1 MTDEI
6 LQFSDPDLPPLRFK
20 LGTSKKVWELPH
32 LGLLPISAKARM
44 SQTSSELK
52 RAKKSG
58 KQTSQALSERAA
70 LAMMEVLE
78 LGAPGITDHISEHMI
93 EPLFEAWG
101 KHSEITLGESS
112 ASATS

>member
-1 MTDEI
+1 MSGEI
-6 LQFSDPDLPPLRFK
+6 LHFNDPELPPLRFK
-20 LGTSKKVWELPH
+20 LGTGKKVWELPH
-32 LGLLPISAKARM
+32 LGLLPISVKARM
-44 SQTSSELK
+44 SKVSTEVE

-58 KQTSQALSERAA
+58 KRSQALSERAA

-78 LGAPGITDHISEHMI
+78 VGAPGITDHLSEHMV